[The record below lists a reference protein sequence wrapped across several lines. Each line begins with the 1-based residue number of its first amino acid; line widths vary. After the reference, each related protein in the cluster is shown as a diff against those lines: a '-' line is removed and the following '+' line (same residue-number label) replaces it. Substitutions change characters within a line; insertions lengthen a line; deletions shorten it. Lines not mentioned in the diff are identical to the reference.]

1 MELIR
6 QKIVALRP
14 NLPRGYARIIS
25 ERYPNISE
33 SSVHN
38 AMNGR
43 KASET
48 VHDAIIELAKENKLA
63 ARLKELDSVLED
75 I

>member
-1 MELIR
+1 
-6 QKIVALRP
+6 
-14 NLPRGYARIIS
+14 
-25 ERYPNISE
+25 
-33 SSVHN
+33 
-38 AMNGR
+38 MNGR